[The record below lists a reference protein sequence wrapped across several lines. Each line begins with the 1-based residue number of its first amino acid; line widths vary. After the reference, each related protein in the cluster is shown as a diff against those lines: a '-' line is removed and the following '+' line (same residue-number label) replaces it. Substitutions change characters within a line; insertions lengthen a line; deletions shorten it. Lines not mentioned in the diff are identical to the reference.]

1 MPVGIGIVSGQGTV
15 SIQTLMNNQVSFTN
29 NWIRV
34 AAIGPNGC
42 SSDNSVLEVRKNVP
56 AIPAVI
62 NGPLNVCEYIN
73 QGNVTYSVDPVQ
85 YATSIPGPSVAQVW
99 RW

>member
-1 MPVGIGIVSGQGTV
+1 M
-15 SIQTLMNNQVSFTN
+15 
-29 NWIRV
+29 
-34 AAIGPNGC
+34 
-42 SSDNSVLEVRKNVP
+42 P

-85 YATSIPGPSVAQVW
+85 YATSYTWTIGGTGMAMVSGQGTNSIDVTYDQTFTRGVYKSN
-99 RW
+99 RQFQLR